1 MVATVVVQEVT
12 GGTDANPTY
21 QTVTNRVRLMTTDAF
36 TNQTTAQTTNPVIIP
51 ANGTAGYGGGA
62 FNYSYW
68 KHVCLDIAGSA
79 FIITNIKH
87 YSAGDI
93 NTPSAGFWTTG
104 TGGGLYRGNMDAG
117 DIGCNAANYIVA
129 VGTAGTT
136 GNPISASHTF
146 YSGQT
151 TSMLDV
157 NSDTSGAAPVVD
169 SSSIVA
175 AGKSKMICLQAKVC
189 NDAVQGTQTAK
200 TLTWQYDE
208 S

>member
-1 MVATVVVQEVT
+1 
-12 GGTDANPTY
+12 
-21 QTVTNRVRLMTTDAF
+21 MTTDAF
-36 TNQTTAQTTNPVIIP
+36 TNQITAQTTNPVIIP
-51 ANGTAGYGGGA
+51 SGAGAGYGAGD

-68 KHVCLDIAGSA
+68 KHVCLDIAGSG

-93 NTPSAGFWTTG
+93 NTPSGDYWTTG

-117 DIGCNAANYIVA
+117 DIGCAAANYIVA
-129 VGTAGTT
+129 VGSAGTT
-136 GNPISASHTF
+136 GNPISVSHTF

-151 TSMLDV
+151 TSELDV
-157 NSDTSGAAPVVD
+157 NDDTSGSAPVVD
-169 SSSIVA
+169 SGTHNT

-189 NDAVQGTQTAK
+189 YDAVQGTQHTK